1 MFQINYLEATSGVV
15 RFRYL
20 ARNCCQLAEG
30 RVVWRLKNIRQQS
43 KIESKNKIETK
54 KQLANGSRYRE
65 IVRMLEHRWIF
76 IG

>member
-30 RVVWRLKNIRQQS
+30 RVV
-43 KIESKNKIETK
+43 
-54 KQLANGSRYRE
+54 
-65 IVRMLEHRWIF
+65 
-76 IG
+76 